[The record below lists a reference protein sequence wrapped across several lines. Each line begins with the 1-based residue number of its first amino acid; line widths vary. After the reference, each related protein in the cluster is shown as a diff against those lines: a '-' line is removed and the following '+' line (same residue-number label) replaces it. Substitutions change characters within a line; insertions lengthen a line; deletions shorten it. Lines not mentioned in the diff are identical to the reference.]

1 MNNLQYLIELNNAI
15 SFYKNFASVK
25 QYFKNYAKSAKSF
38 TNYDAPKKI
47 KKMKF
52 VSKIWFVLEK
62 RQKGVRMQIVNGDEN

>member
-1 MNNLQYLIELNNAI
+1 MMNNLQYLIELNNAI

-52 VSKIWFVLEK
+52 VSKI
-62 RQKGVRMQIVNGDEN
+62 